1 MANLNFFVEKVSNVD
16 SNTQTQLNIFREN
29 ANGSEGYITANQ
41 IYDDNNLGGY
51 IKDENNFPIY
61 KLIDDENF
69 CPEESKYI
77 SYNDEIDNFV
87 VLNHFDLAEVEGTK
101 NKANLIIDANNN
113 LDGYRGDEEIIRY
126 ILVEDKN
133 IVKLAIVKRLDYNY
147 KYKLYILNNVN
158 ILWKNKENIKLHKT
172 IVDNYWKN
180 SNKKNPDNYNYPDV
194 FYLNNNTN
202 EKTAI
207 LNFSCVPDSDKI
219 KIYELEDIASNISEI
234 FKSKYINF
242 LKTIKV
248 DGVTGLQNEI
258 FKRIGTNRTTEIS
271 NVDDNSKYIGVRY
284 VVDDKSFFSKG
295 KEVKTSVIAS
305 SGESSKKIIIGAI
318 LSFSNGEKVFYVIN
332 RTVNGIEKFSYVAS
346 TIDNNN
352 ETKQYNLTKV
362 YINNNSK
369 DNDHDYYI
377 TDEIPNNSSILFKD
391 LKDSIIFFACNESVA
406 DNKYSEYWADDVADS
421 YAVYTSSIE
430 DNKQTKKNKK
440 IKDQVPLPK
449 EIIRYEIS
457 IYNKDGILK
466 DGGIYDDIKAAFNSD
481 RTSNI
486 IFTDVK
492 ANSAISNSGFAEI
505 NLYDTIFEWKI
516 ESDAAVNTVNRRS
529 TEKRKAESWAYRPIS
544 ILKGNDG
551 KYNTQKFDEQKEAK
565 KWLSTSIKTN
575 ESIVVKAKNSN
586 TGTGLDSKDFNSN
599 NIARFYLDREG
610 YLTIGYGFTNAIR
623 KVKISEGKTIGTI
636 FDNFI
641 NVVNDSGK
649 YTVEYI
655 GKDSQVVFYY
665 KDDGTPKGGTIVKNE
680 KGGWLSDFGDE
691 DINTAANAM
700 TYEEVNNVF
709 EKVVSDMVAEV
720 YDGLKNSNLNISI
733 GQLLTLTGFRYNGL
747 NGNLRKCGVSGL
759 SEIENDKNA
768 WEKVEATIYNDNTI
782 YFHQFRDEIAKFSF
796 CEDEETVAVA
806 GNNKP
811 QHGRNYLIDI
821 QCYARPVE
829 QKQVEAIKISTFYK
843 PGLFEKKDDGT
854 YKIKGDL
861 FGTDA
866 CLFTYITK
874 QYAVDAAQ
882 AAVAA
887 QIAAEETKMPYSK
900 IKEFVERFSAKR
912 TKEPPTKQSFI
923 DVEGYYDFYSGMTP
937 YIQAGFRGIEKDDF
951 NYIDSI
957 ITPYFVSLKVEDDGV
972 KKIELQLFDKD
983 FGSYQKGIVYEGG
996 ILNKKKIYSLET
1008 LIKQALSMPNAKN
1021 AKETNNDAIYNG
1033 NETNQHIIADGY
1045 LQFSEA
1051 KNYSPVNLKIRFGY
1065 ADNNMY
1071 VNNNNEYTDNYYS
1084 NKRTRTDKRDYRW
1097 WDVNILDSK
1106 KAESVKVKTYINDLN
1121 DSKFLEGEKT
1131 LNNTAEE
1138 HKNSKE
1144 TSIAESEKEI
1154 SNDQTTKMSYNIDCM
1169 IIGYKTTL
1177 QPNGILYTITA
1188 IETKEAEL
1196 MKTRILQRFATISAY
1211 PEEMLYLLMKMFNEA
1226 NGENVK
1232 NCPVKLYILEDN
1244 EQSEGHEAELV
1255 NEIDMSKLTDA
1266 EKNKFGGEKSLDAAE
1281 YVKLMG
1287 GNEVNP
1293 KKFKAITL
1301 SLGGEAALRNYRMDQ
1316 KNPKLYKNVYTLLNE
1331 FCAACPPLKVKRKDT
1346 VYETTNING
1355 EKVSIENMPE
1365 ASRRLSWFSCNHFD
1379 DKKEPNNYISVFF
1392 YYRKPE
1398 KVTKIRR
1405 YTWGPENCYQ
1415 TVVTNVSIEN
1425 ANEFAVLSGIES
1437 FNPSTSQVTIRTK
1450 EGAVY
1455 SKQITD
1461 YKEVKSYNGITANQI
1476 AANNYELAFS
1486 SCMYKGSIQILGDP
1500 SYLFTGMKMQPCTY
1514 PIYLRVLV
1522 PINTFE
1528 QMAGNTNEDYNA
1540 VLNLNKK
1547 YGSKRIFGNQQMH
1560 EMSGYYVITK
1570 ITHNITA
1577 SGFTTTLDVM
1587 SYPGIDKDIE
1597 VAKS

>member
-1 MANLNFFVEKVSNVD
+1 MADLNFFVEKVSNVD
-16 SNTQTQLNIFREN
+16 SNTQTQLNSFKKI

-41 IYDDNNLGGY
+41 LYDENNLGGY
-51 IKDENNFPIY
+51 IKDENNFPFY
-61 KLIDDENF
+61 KLVDGKIF
-69 CPEESKYI
+69 YPEESKYI
-77 SYNDEIDNFV
+77 SYNDEIDKFV
-87 VLNHFDLAEVEGTK
+87 VLNNFRLEAETTTEAIK
-101 NKANLIIDANNN
+101 SKAEFNLIIDKSNVNAFK
-113 LDGYRGDEEIIRY
+113 GDDNRIRY
-126 ILVEDKN
+126 ILVNDKG
-133 IVKLAIVKRLDYNY
+133 IKKLAIVELLDFTNYNY
-147 KYKLYILNNVN
+147 NYELYILNNVN
-158 ILWKNKENIKLHKT
+158 ILWKNKENIQLHKT
-172 IVDNYWKN
+172 IVNNYSKN
-180 SNKKNPDNYNYPDV
+180 LKKEIPDNYPDA
-194 FYLNNNTN
+194 FYLNNSAN

-207 LNFSCVPDSDKI
+207 LNFSCVPDPKKI
-219 KIYELEDIASNISEI
+219 KIYELNEIANQISKI
-234 FKSKYINF
+234 FENKYIDF
-242 LKTIKV
+242 SKTIKIE
-248 DGVTGLQNEI
+248 GIANEV
-258 FKRIGTNRTTEIS
+258 FERIGTNRITEIS
-271 NVDDNSKYIGVRY
+271 NVNDNSKYIGVRY

-295 KEVKTSVIAS
+295 KNVKTSVIAS
-305 SGESSKKIIIGAI
+305 SGENSKKTIIGAV
-318 LSFSNGEKVFYVIN
+318 LSFSNGEEVFYTIN
-332 RTVNGIEKFSYVAS
+332 RTVDGIEKFSYIAS
-346 TIDNNN
+346 TIDNND

-362 YINNNSK
+362 WINNNK
-369 DNDHDYYI
+369 DDKHDYYI
-377 TDEIPNNSSILFKD
+377 TDKIPNNRSILFKD
-391 LKDSIIFFACNESVA
+391 LKDSIIFFACNEDIA

-421 YAVYTSSIE
+421 YAVYASSTT
-430 DNKQTKKNKK
+430 DNKQAKKNKK
-440 IKDQVPLPK
+440 IKEQIPFPK

-457 IYNKDGILK
+457 TYDKDGKLDLENSGIYN
-466 DGGIYDDIKAAFNSD
+466 DIKAAFNAD
-481 RTSNI
+481 RASNI

-492 ANSAISNSGFAEI
+492 ANSAISDFGSAEI
-505 NLYDTIFEWKI
+505 NLYDTIFEWKF
-516 ESDAAVNTVNRRS
+516 EANSKANTVCKLQN
-529 TEKRKAESWAYRPIS
+529 EKRKAESWAYRPIS
-544 ILKGNDG
+544 ILKGSDG
-551 KYNTQKFDEQKEAK
+551 NYNTQKFDEQKEAK
-565 KWLSTSIKTN
+565 RWLSSSIKTN
-575 ESIVVKAKNSN
+575 ESIVVKAKNSDV
-586 TGTGLDSKDFNSN
+586 GIGLNSKDFNSN

-623 KVKISEGKTIGTI
+623 SVEISKGKTIGTI
-636 FDNFI
+636 FNNFI
-641 NVVNDSGK
+641 NIASKK
-649 YTVEYI
+649 YDVEYI
-655 GKDSQVVFYY
+655 GKDKQVVFYH
-665 KDDGTPKGGTIVKNE
+665 KNDRTPKSGTIVKDE
-680 KGGWLSDFGDE
+680 KGRWISDFGDE
-691 DINTAANAM
+691 EINTAANAM
-700 TYEEVNNVF
+700 TYTEVNDVF
-709 EKVVSDMVAEV
+709 EKVISDMVAEV
-720 YDGLKNSNLNISI
+720 YDGLKNSSLNISI

-759 SEIENDKNA
+759 SEIGSDKNA
-768 WEKVEATIYNDNTI
+768 WEKVETTIYSDNTI
-782 YFHQFRDEIAKFSF
+782 YFHQFRDEITKFSF
-796 CEDEETVAVA
+796 CEDEETVVIA

-861 FGTDA
+861 FGNDA
-866 CLFTYITK
+866 CLFTYVTK

-887 QIAAEETKMPYSK
+887 QAAAEETKMPYSK

-912 TKEPPTKQSFI
+912 TKEQPTEQVFI
-923 DVEGYYDFYSGMTP
+923 DADGYYDFYSGMTP
-937 YIQAGFRGIEKDDF
+937 YIKAGFRGIEKDDF

-996 ILNKKKIYSLET
+996 ILNKRRIYSLET
-1008 LIKQALSMPNAKN
+1008 LIKQALSTPNAKN
-1021 AKETNNDAIYNG
+1021 AKETNDDAIYNG
-1033 NETNQHIIADGY
+1033 NETNQHVIADGY

-1065 ADNNMY
+1065 ADDNMY
-1071 VNNNNEYTDNYYS
+1071 INNNNEYTDNYYS
-1084 NKRTRTDKRDYRW
+1084 NKNKIRTDKRDYRW
-1097 WDVNILDSK
+1097 WDVNILDTEKS
-1106 KAESVKVKTYINDLN
+1106 ESVKVKTYINDLN
-1121 DSKFLEGEKT
+1121 DSKFSEGEKT
-1131 LNNTAEE
+1131 FNNKAKD
-1138 HKNSKE
+1138 HKNSKDS
-1144 TSIAESEKEI
+1144 SIAESEKEI
-1154 SNDQTTKMSYNIDCM
+1154 SSDQTTKMSYNIDCM

-1232 NCPVKLYILEDN
+1232 SCPVKLYILEDN
-1244 EQSEGHEAELV
+1244 EQSEGRKAELV

-1266 EKNKFGGEKSLDAAE
+1266 EKNKFGGEENLNAAE
-1281 YVKLMG
+1281 YVKKMG
-1287 GNEVNP
+1287 EEIDP

-1301 SLGGEAALRNYRMDQ
+1301 NLGGEAALRNYRVEQ
-1316 KNPKLYKNVYTLLNE
+1316 TSPKLYKNVYTLLNE
-1331 FCAACPPLKVKRKDT
+1331 FCAACPPLKVKRST
-1346 VYETTNING
+1346 YETTNING

-1379 DKKEPNNYISVFF
+1379 DKENPNNYVSIFF

-1398 KVTKIRR
+1398 RVARIKR

-1461 YKEVKSYNGITANQI
+1461 YKEVRSYNGITANQT
-1476 AANNYELAFS
+1476 AANNYELALS

-1528 QMAGNTNEDYNA
+1528 QVAGNTNEDYNA

-1587 SYPGIDKDIE
+1587 SYPGIEKDIE
-1597 VAKS
+1597 VKS